1 MRPPH
6 TRRGKRTL
14 LRARPKTVCLK
25 SAARLIKNRLRAL
38 RREQCPTPQ
47 RIGLWLARRRDALL
61 YSDVAESETMQ
72 RRLHLLSAK
81 AVCCVRKC
89 NLLMA
94 FSSEPYFSRV
104 EGRNTQELANKII
117 NLIEPN

>member
-1 MRPPH
+1 MRPRH
-6 TRRGKRTL
+6 SRRGKRTL

-25 SAARLIKNRLRAL
+25 SAARLTQQNRLRAL

-61 YSDVAESETMQ
+61 CSDVAESETMQ

-104 EGRNTQELANKII
+104 EGRNAQELANKMI
-117 NLIEPN
+117 NLI